1 MRLSAQE
8 GLTGSIKLWE
18 SIVDQLFA
26 TFHVSDPYFFELIH
40 AFLWYALVEVL
51 LLGAQMAAQV
61 LIHSGK
67 HCALFVH
74 LLIRGL
80 TLDEDS
86 IQSIVPVAHSGSR
99 HMALTTA

>member
-51 LLGAQMAAQV
+51 LLGA
-61 LIHSGK
+61 
-67 HCALFVH
+67 
-74 LLIRGL
+74 
-80 TLDEDS
+80 
-86 IQSIVPVAHSGSR
+86 
-99 HMALTTA
+99 